1 MHLQSPANLEKMRI
15 DAHAQAICQANLRK
29 EKLDADLVAVLEGE
43 DPELEGERSPS
54 PVPGVPA

>member
-1 MHLQSPANLEKMRI
+1 MRI